1 MNEAQIQQS
10 DDGSEK
16 VEEHFP
22 QFVISQEQAVRIGR
36 SLPLMI
42 VGRMSYTDKQTFGE
56 NLAPDADIKALIGHV
71 ASNSSKDP
79 DYLLPDT
86 PLKEAI
92 FRVILANGNE
102 AMTAENI
109 SELLTERWA
118 MTAYPRDVTPE
129 VIQRLLES
137 SYTYGIVR
145 VAVPEDEEEEE
156 IIEDVVYQAASNK
169 AQETDGA
176 EADSEEE
183 SDTPNEARTESEA
196 DTADGADE
204 AASEE

>member
-1 MNEAQIQQS
+1 MNQAQVQQG

-16 VEEHFP
+16 DEQHFP
-22 QFVISQEQAVRIGR
+22 QFVISQEQALRIGR

-56 NLAPDADIKALIGHV
+56 NLDPDADIKALIGHV

-118 MTAYPRDVTPE
+118 MTAYPRDVSPE

-137 SYTYGIVR
+137 SYTYGIVK
-145 VAVPEDEEEEE
+145 VAEPEDEEEEE
-156 IIEDVVYQAASNK
+156 IIEDVVYQPASK
-169 AQETDGA
+169 VE
-176 EADSEEE
+176 EADGDEEE
-183 SDTPNEARTESEA
+183 AEGDEADPEEEADTESEA
-196 DTADGADE
+196 DGD
-204 AASEE
+204 ASEG

>member
-10 DDGSEK
+10 DDGSEN
-16 VEEHFP
+16 VEQHFP

-56 NLAPDADIKALIGHV
+56 NFEPNGDIKALIGHV

-92 FRVILANGNE
+92 FRVILANGND

-118 MTAYPRDVTPE
+118 MTAYPRDVSPE

-137 SYTYGIVR
+137 SSTYGIVR
-145 VAVPEDEEEEE
+145 VAEPEEEEE
-156 IIEDVVYQAASNK
+156 IIEDVVYQAASEVGVTGGDEDE
-169 AQETDGA
+169 AESG
-176 EADSEEE
+176 EADTEETAAEEE
-183 SDTPNEARTESEA
+183 S
-196 DTADGADE
+196 
-204 AASEE
+204 EE